1 MIASYSCRSL
11 SEAIAIDRE
20 KARKKKKQSVGGSAE
35 RGKKKNHGG
44 LG

>member
-1 MIASYSCRSL
+1 MIASYSCRRL

-20 KARKKKKQSVGGSAE
+20 KARKKKQSVVGSAE
-35 RGKKKNHGG
+35 RGKKNHGG

>member
-1 MIASYSCRSL
+1 MIASYSCRRL

-20 KARKKKKQSVGGSAE
+20 KARKKKKQSVVGSAE
-35 RGKKKNHGG
+35 RGKKNHGG